1 MGTEK
6 ERAKFLEQAERS
18 VKKGK
23 LQEAIR
29 EYQKLLALDSQDV
42 NTRTLVSDL
51 FLKINQKDRAIEE
64 LYKIASHYEER
75 GSYSQSMAIYKKINK
90 LNPGNIEST
99 MKLADLY
106 YAQGFLSEAKA
117 EYSKIGKGLIKNH
130 RTKEAVFLYEKL
142 LKLDKKDIQARITL
156 ADLYTR
162 EGETDKAVESYND
175 VAEFRIQNNALKEAH
190 EALKKAG
197 DLREDNSRTFTNL
210 IKLLKKENKNK
221 EARKLIENVLKKNKD
236 DVNALRLLGG
246 LHFEEK
252 DFEKAENVFIQVVS
266 LRPKDVEA
274 RVKLGRISINQ
285 NNLDKAFEFYE
296 PLVETLVKKQKA
308 EKAIGLLGL
317 ILSAQKAHLPTLK
330 ALASIYKA
338 ADQQKNLEIVY
349 HVLLE
354 EYRKENKREE
364 YIFILGELVSLCP
377 EDKELE
383 SQYKEIKEGA
393 EIPEAA
399 KEIELVEEE
408 RIKAEEEVRKAE
420 EEKKRTEEEAKR
432 AEDEQMRAEEG
443 ARKAEE
449 EASLAEEQKGK
460 AEEERMR
467 AGEEARKAEEE
478 EAKRIAEEEMRRKAE
493 ENARLAEEEAKRT
506 EDAARKAAEGEEKK
520 LAEEEAR
527 MKAQEEANQ
536 AEELKRK
543 AEEERMHAEEEA
555 RKAEEER
562 KKAEEGRMRA
572 EEGARKAEEERIR
585 FEGEARKAEEGKKRA
600 EEEVQRAEE
609 EKKRAEEE
617 KKRAEEEARRAAEE
631 EMRKAAEEEARRK
644 SEEEAKRAAE
654 EERRKM
660 DEALEAEK
668 ITRVSTAEIKE
679 LEDIIKEEK
688 EVEPAELEEG
698 SKEMLEMNLAQADLY
713 LNQGLMRNAKRI
725 LENLRIQFPNDS
737 RVEEKLS
744 ALGKVSTQV
753 NVEDILQRVTKVS
766 ERESELFDYKE
777 SSEEGVEEEKREEK
791 EEAVEEVKEEE
802 KVEAKE
808 EEIEKPV
815 PAEKD
820 TEPDKGPEEKVEKK
834 EKVEKPEPPK
844 KKEEEKREDKKEE
857 VMKGDHKDLFHA
869 GISFLEKGLF
879 DQAIEKL
886 KLASKDK
893 SLSEECF
900 HALSQ
905 CYRQKNECLEAVK
918 WLGKARDLTQEGTDQ
933 FLALS
938 YELASL
944 YEEADE
950 GEKALAL
957 FDEIKEF
964 DPKYRDVKKKAKV
977 LKKSLK

>member
-1 MGTEK
+1 MGTER
-6 ERAKFLEQAERS
+6 ERSKFLEQAERS

-29 EYQKLLALDSQDV
+29 EYKKLLALDPQDV
-42 NTRTLVSDL
+42 NTRSLVSDI
-51 FLKINQKDRAIEE
+51 FLKLNQKDRAIEE

-75 GSYSQSMAIYKKINK
+75 GSYSQSMAVYKKINK

-106 YAQGFLSEAKA
+106 CAQGFLSEAKA
-117 EYSKIGKGLIKNH
+117 EYSKIGRGLIQNQ
-130 RTKEAVFLYEKL
+130 RTQEAIFVYEKL
-142 LKLDKKDIQARITL
+142 LKLDKRDIQARTAL
-156 ADLYTR
+156 AELYTR
-162 EGETDKAVESYND
+162 KGETDKAVDSYND
-175 VAEFRIQNNALKEAH
+175 VAEFRIHNNALKEAH

-197 DLREDNSRTFTNL
+197 NLKEDHSRTFTNL
-210 IKLLKKENKNK
+210 VKLLKKENKNK

-246 LHFEEK
+246 LYFEEK
-252 DFEKAENVFIQVVS
+252 DFEKAENVFTQVVS
-266 LRPKDVEA
+266 LRLKDVEA
-274 RVKLGRISINQ
+274 RVKLGRISIYQ
-285 NNLDKAFEFYE
+285 NNLDKAFELYE

-317 ILSAQKAHLPTLK
+317 ILSAKKAHLPTLR
-330 ALASIYKA
+330 ALASIYEA
-338 ADQQKNLEIVY
+338 ADQKKNLEIVY

-364 YIFILGELVSLCP
+364 YVSILGELVSLCP

-383 SQYKEIKEGA
+383 SQYKEIKKGA

-399 KEIELVEEE
+399 KEIELAEEE
-408 RIKAEEEVRKAE
+408 RIKAEEEVQKAE
-420 EEKKRTEEEAKR
+420 EEKKRAEEEAKH
-432 AEDEQMRAEEG
+432 ADVEQMRAEEEK
-443 ARKAEE
+443 RKAEE
-449 EASLAEEQKGK
+449 EA
-460 AEEERMR
+460 
-467 AGEEARKAEEE
+467 
-478 EAKRIAEEEMRRKAE
+478 
-493 ENARLAEEEAKRT
+493 
-506 EDAARKAAEGEEKK
+506 K
-520 LAEEEAR
+520 L
-527 MKAQEEANQ
+527 

-543 AEEERMHAEEEA
+543 AEEERMRAEEGVRKAEEERIRLEEEA
-555 RKAEEER
+555 RKAEEE
-562 KKAEEGRMRA
+562 KKRA
-572 EEGARKAEEERIR
+572 EEGA
-585 FEGEARKAEEGKKRA
+585 
-600 EEEVQRAEE
+600 QRAEE
-609 EKKRAEEE
+609 EKKRAEEGRI
-617 KKRAEEEARRAAEE
+617 RAEDGARRAAEE

-644 SEEEAKRAAE
+644 AEEEAQRSAE
-654 EERRKM
+654 EERKKI

-668 ITRVSTAEIKE
+668 ITRVSTAEIEE

-688 EVEPAELEEG
+688 EVEPAEPEEG
-698 SKEMLEMNLAQADLY
+698 SQEMLEMNLAQADLY
-713 LNQGLMRNAKRI
+713 LNQGLIRNAKRI

-744 ALGKVSTQV
+744 AFGKVSTQE
-753 NVEDILQRVTKVS
+753 NVEDILRRVTEVS
-766 ERESELFDYKE
+766 ERESELFDHAE

-808 EEIEKPV
+808 EKIEKPV
-815 PAEKD
+815 SAEKV
-820 TEPDKGPEEKVEKK
+820 TEPEKGPEEKVEEK
-834 EKVEKPEPPK
+834 EKVEKSELPK
-844 KKEEEKREDKKEE
+844 KKEEEERKDTEEDVK
-857 VMKGDHKDLFHA
+857 KGDYKDFFHS

-886 KLASKDK
+886 KLASRDK

-905 CYRQKNECLEAVK
+905 CYRQKNEFLEAVK
-918 WLGKARDLTQEGTDQ
+918 WLEKARDLTQEGTDQ

-964 DPKYRDVKKKAKV
+964 DPKYRDVKKKTKV